1 ASSGASIH
9 ISAVSSVKAGA
20 SSGGSVD
27 ISKKGDLKNV
37 SKEESSGGSVS
48 IQ

>member
-1 ASSGASIH
+1 
-9 ISAVSSVKAGA
+9 VKAGA

-27 ISKKGDLKNV
+27 ISKKGELKNV
-37 SKEESSGGSVS
+37 IKDESSGGSVN